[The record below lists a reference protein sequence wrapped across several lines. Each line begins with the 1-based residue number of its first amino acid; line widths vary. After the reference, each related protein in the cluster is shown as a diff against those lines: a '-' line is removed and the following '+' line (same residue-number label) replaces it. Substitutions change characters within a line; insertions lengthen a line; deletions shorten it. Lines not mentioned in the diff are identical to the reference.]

1 MLSLLPPSATGPVL
15 EGVCGG
21 AIIRAPR
28 ILIISKVEK
37 GAGLVADAL
46 REEGYTVFTVGG
58 TAEGMDRLRENRPD
72 LIIMDDGLQTKGDED
87 AIRQIRQGTYL
98 PILVLGRR
106 HETVEALERGADAFL
121 SRPPHLGELKARV
134 RVLLR
139 RTTSRNLRL
148 NDSNRTAGG
157 PGAVGLRPVGRA
169 PDGG

>member
-1 MLSLLPPSATGPVL
+1 ML

-28 ILIISKVEK
+28 ILIISKTER
-37 GAGLVADAL
+37 GASRAADAL
-46 REEGYTVFTVGG
+46 REEGYTVFTAAG
-58 TAEGMDRLRENRPD
+58 TTDGMDRLREDRPD
-72 LIIMDDGLQTKGDED
+72 LIIMDDGLQAKGDED
-87 AIRQIRQGTYL
+87 AIRQIRRGSYL

-121 SRPPHLGELKARV
+121 SRPPHISEFKARV

-148 NDSNRTAGG
+148 SDSSGTAGG
-157 PGAVGLRPVGRA
+157 SGAVGLRPVGRA
-169 PDGG
+169 PHDG